1 MENLP
6 HAGTVD
12 IGRQLTFRVNNTGG
26 HTFPKIYND
35 RSDTG
40 INDAGGKFAIIV
52 SDIGG
57 QQGQTL

>member
-12 IGRQLTFRVNNTGG
+12 IGRKLTFRVNNTGG
-26 HTFPKIYND
+26 HTFLKIYND

-40 INDAGGKFAIIV
+40 VNDASG
-52 SDIGG
+52 
-57 QQGQTL
+57 